1 MTFSNTMYDNIF
13 SDFLVSTNIDV
24 SLDKLK
30 DEIYEIKILLKIIR
44 DLVEIVFK
52 LLGVK
57 IQIKRNCNL

>member
-30 DEIYEIKILLKIIR
+30 DEIYEIK
-44 DLVEIVFK
+44 
-52 LLGVK
+52 
-57 IQIKRNCNL
+57 NYY